1 MRLLEAEPRK
11 LLPYFAGMSGAA
23 HGPVIRVAPP
33 ALHSVRHGHG
43 RVDPTWRVDTGSPGP
58 GVPRVFPSFFEAD
71 HSNLPMTMWGQT
83 RVILPPRQLPWG
95 LREGWVQCDWCWAW
109 CYFIYTRDEVPE
121 LCGRCLQLYRDGGE
135 PPWWPNERQRWR
147 LRVQRL
153 FRRQLRHAPP
163 IPVEVCKKIAAFV
176 ARPWMP

>member
-1 MRLLEAEPRK
+1 MGPL
-11 LLPYFAGMSGAA
+11 FASHLQLCTVYAMAMEEWTLHGAWTR
-23 HGPVIRVAPP
+23 GPLAQVCR
-33 ALHSVRHGHG
+33 G
-43 RVDPTWRVDTGSPGP
+43 
-58 GVPRVFPSFFEAD
+58 FYPSFFEAD
-71 HSNLPMTMWGQT
+71 HSHLPMTMWGQT
-83 RVILPPRQLPWG
+83 RVLLPPRQLPWG

-153 FRRQLRHAPP
+153 FRRQLRHDPP
-163 IPVEVCKKIAAFV
+163 IPV
-176 ARPWMP
+176 